1 MATNAEILAAL
12 KTLALTQATGGGVES
27 YILPDGTSIR
37 ITPATDLKKL
47 IAEYEGDAEAEAGA
61 SRFRLA
67 RLRPA

>member
-12 KTLALTQATGGGVES
+12 RTAALTQAAGGLVES

-37 ITPATDLKKL
+37 ITPATDLQGL
-47 IAEYEGDAEAEAGA
+47 IAQYEGLAEADAGS